1 MIMKMLNGLN
11 NIESQLYMHKLYPL
25 KFRPA
30 FKEKV
35 WGGNRLKS
43 LFAKDFAP
51 LSNCGESWELAA
63 FGNDVSVVSNGFLE
77 GNPLSELL
85 EIYMGDLSGDAVF
98 DQYGHEFPLLV
109 KFIDTSDYLSVQ
121 VHPGDEV
128 ARAKHQSN
136 GKTEMWY
143 VLDALPGSEI
153 IAGFSQQTD
162 RQTLIKHIEA
172 GTLREILY
180 AKPVNPGDVLF
191 LPAGKVHAI
200 GAGITLCE
208 IQQASDVTYRLY
220 DWDRPGM
227 DGKPRELHLEQ
238 ALEVIEFK
246 QNIEFKVN
254 YTPVPNGR
262 VNLVRDKHFTTNLI
276 TFNRLFNSDYDHLD
290 SFVLLVCIEGEFQ
303 IIHQQGN
310 ELVGKGEVVLLPAE
324 MHQFAFVPKTFCRV
338 LETYIE

>member
-1 MIMKMLNGLN
+1 M
-11 NIESQLYMHKLYPL
+11 QKLYPL

-35 WGGNRLKS
+35 WGGDRLKS
-43 LFAKDFAP
+43 LLGKDFAP

-63 FGNDVSVVSNGFLE
+63 FGNEVSVVSNGFLE

-85 EIYMGDLSGDAVF
+85 EIYMGDLAGDAVF

-128 ARAKHQSN
+128 ARSIHNSN

-143 VLDALPGSEI
+143 VIDALPGSEI
-153 IAGFSQQTD
+153 ISGFNKPVD
-162 RQTLIKHIEA
+162 KEKLLKHVET
-172 GTLREILY
+172 GTLREILN
-180 AKPVNPGDVLF
+180 AKPVKPGDVLF

-220 DWDRPGM
+220 DWDRPGL

-238 ALEVIEFK
+238 ALEVIDLKPNNEFT
-246 QNIEFKVN
+246 VN
-254 YTPVPNGR
+254 YSPVPNGR

-276 TFNRLFNSDYDHLD
+276 AFDRQFNADYDHLD

-303 IIHQQGN
+303 IIHQQGK
-310 ELVGKGEVVLLPAE
+310 ELVVKGEVVLLPAE
-324 MHQFAFVPKTFCRV
+324 MHQFAFVPKTPCRI
-338 LETYIE
+338 LETYLE